1 VPTSTPQA
9 ALRTSLTQ
17 KGDDYVSVGLEGI
30 LSSTEKV
37 IGVSRGEVDPDDRDS
52 YEFKTFLRPA
62 ELFKDR
68 INLDNGKLLLGAM
81 RKASRSKTLSSWTP
95 GFMDSY
101 MRGMLIGHPLATAL
115 EETNPMAIVAQH
127 RRITGFG
134 PGGINSTDAI
144 TPSMQNVHAS
154 QFGFVTGIDGPEC
167 LRDHHQILT
176 ATGWIDVSKLTKKDE
191 VVCQVKGEIVYRKPS
206 RIVAEPYKGKLIVCN
221 QKDLKFSFT
230 PGHRCVLPGN
240 VLVEAKDLK
249 DLTYSINFITQNETL
264 LAVRKFREED
274 FDGMVYCCT
283 VPGGKFLTRGRP
295 GDVGYWTGNSEMAGV
310 DKRMSY
316 GAKWGN
322 DGKLYQKLRDTKT
335 GKLRWVDHVTAARSV
350 VKFPD

>member
-1 VPTSTPQA
+1 MPTPTPQA
-9 ALRTSLTQ
+9 TLRTSLTQ

-37 IGVSRGEVDPDDRDS
+37 IGVSRCEVDPDDRDS

-115 EETNPMAIVAQH
+115 EETNPMAIVAQL

-154 QFGFVTGIDGPEC
+154 QFGFVTPVDGPE
-167 LRDHHQILT
+167 
-176 ATGWIDVSKLTKKDE
+176 
-191 VVCQVKGEIVYRKPS
+191 
-206 RIVAEPYKGKLIVCN
+206 
-221 QKDLKFSFT
+221 
-230 PGHRCVLPGN
+230 
-240 VLVEAKDLK
+240 
-249 DLTYSINFITQNETL
+249 
-264 LAVRKFREED
+264 
-274 FDGMVYCCT
+274 
-283 VPGGKFLTRGRP
+283 
-295 GDVGYWTGNSEMAGV
+295 SEMAGV
-310 DKRMSY
+310 DKRMAY

-335 GKLRWVDHVTAARSV
+335 GKLRWVDHATAARSV